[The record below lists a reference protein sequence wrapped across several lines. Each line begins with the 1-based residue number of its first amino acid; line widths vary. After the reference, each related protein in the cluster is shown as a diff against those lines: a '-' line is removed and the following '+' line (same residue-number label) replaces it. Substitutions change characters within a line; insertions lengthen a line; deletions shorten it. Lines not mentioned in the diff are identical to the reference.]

1 MPRVC
6 RHTRTRGASP
16 REPGS
21 TGIGAQRIGRPLDHG
36 RARLLAL
43 LALSG
48 RAAFLAPQKGARA
61 RPRRPALSQCKVLV
75 GGRAR
80 KSLEPQSTPPL
91 GRHRPPEDR
100 LGQHGRA
107 LQASR
112 SRTWA
117 RSTSSSTTRWMGIPR
132 STRCSPAPTL
142 KYGRD
147 QEWVCALRT
156 RSIRD
161 TGVCLGFLGSSGG
174 HAAVSYFVC
183 AKPTALGGVS

>member
-1 MPRVC
+1 MPRLPPHAKA
-6 RHTRTRGASP
+6 RSIAA
-16 REPGS
+16 GS
-21 TGIGAQRIGRPLDHG
+21 TGIGAQPDRAPSRPWSREVARAPRVE
-36 RARLLAL
+36 RARGLPGSAERGKSK
-43 LALSG
+43 AKKAS
-48 RAAFLAPQKGARA
+48 PVPMQGACR
-61 RPRRPALSQCKVLV
+61 RPRKE
-75 GGRAR
+75 
-80 KSLEPQSTPPL
+80 KSRTSVNPPPGTPPPA
-91 GRHRPPEDR
+91 RRSSR
-100 LGQHGRA
+100 STRTR
-107 LQASR
+107 ASR

-117 RSTSSSTTRWMGIPR
+117 RSTSSSTTRWTGTPR

>member
-61 RPRRPALSQCKVLV
+61 RPRRPALSQCKVRV

-107 LQASR
+107 LQ
-112 SRTWA
+112 
-117 RSTSSSTTRWMGIPR
+117 GQ
-132 STRCSPAPTL
+132 
-142 KYGRD
+142 GRGQD
-147 QEWVCALRT
+147 QLLHLLRGGRGHLEAL
-156 RSIRD
+156 
-161 TGVCLGFLGSSGG
+161 
-174 HAAVSYFVC
+174 AAVQH
-183 AKPTALGGVS
+183 LL